1 MPQGVGV
8 QVPPPAPNGN
18 GCEKMQVTELSTAGL
33 KRQFKI
39 VVPAGDLSSKVEERL
54 QELAKTAQMPGFR
67 PGKVPVSLLKKQYG
81 QALFGEA
88 VEQMVNS
95 GTAKAIEDRGLRPAL
110 QPRVDLKQLE
120 EGKDVEFEVAIEV
133 LPEIGK
139 LDFSEIELERL
150 KATVPDKD
158 VDEALDR
165 IAKANREQ
173 RPVDPARPAQKGDA
187 IKIDFVGSV
196 DGVEFPGGAAQD
208 YTLEL
213 GSGSFIPGF
222 EDQLVGAEVGQT
234 TDVKVTFPADYGN
247 AELAGKD
254 AVFKCTVK
262 EIREFVD
269 APADDELA
277 KKNNFE
283 NLEAMRKAV
292 AERIE
297 QDYVRISRSL
307 IKRQLLDKLADTHK
321 FEVPEGLVESEFNAI
336 WQRIEE
342 AKKRGEKIEDDEE
355 KMRQEYREI
364 AERRVRLGL
373 LLADVGRS
381 NSIEVTPEELNQAV
395 MREAMR
401 YPGQERQVL
410 EFYGKNA
417 ELKEQLRAPIF
428 EEKTVDFILELAK
441 VAENAVTPEELLK
454 AARQAEEGDEAAEG
468 EAAAS

>member
-1 MPQGVGV
+1 
-8 QVPPPAPNGN
+8 
-18 GCEKMQVTELSTAGL
+18 MQVTELSAEGL

-39 VVPAGDLSSKVEERL
+39 VVPAGDLSAKVDERL
-54 QELAKTAQMPGFR
+54 AELAKTAQMPGFR
-67 PGKVPVSLLKKQYG
+67 QGKVPVGLLKKQYG

-88 VEQMVNS
+88 LEAAVNS
-95 GTAKAIEDRGLRPAL
+95 STAKAIEDRGLKPAL
-110 QPRVDLKQLE
+110 QPRVDLKTLE
-120 EGKDVEFEVAIEV
+120 EGKDVEFEVVIEV

-139 LDFSEIELERL
+139 LDFSGVELERL
-150 KATVPDKD
+150 KAVVPEKD
-158 VDEALDR
+158 VEEAIGR

-173 RPVDPARPAQKGDA
+173 KPVDPPRPAQKGDA
-187 IKIDFVGSV
+187 IKLDFVGSV
-196 DGVEFPGGAAQD
+196 DGTEFPGGAAQD

-222 EDQLVGAEVGQT
+222 EDQLLGAEVGKT
-234 TDVKVTFPADYGN
+234 VDVKVTFPADYGS

-254 AVFKCTVK
+254 AVFKCTIK
-262 EIREFVD
+262 EIHEFVD
-269 APADDELA
+269 KPADDELA
-277 KKNNFE
+277 KKNNFD

-292 AERIE
+292 ADRIG
-297 QDYVRISRSL
+297 QDYAQVSRTMV
-307 IKRQLLDKLADTHK
+307 KRQLLDKLADSHK
-321 FEVPEGLVESEFNAI
+321 FDVPEGLVEGEFNAI

-342 AKKRGEKIEDDEE
+342 AKKAGQALEDDEE
-355 KMRQEYREI
+355 KMKKEYREI

-381 NSIEVTPEELNQAV
+381 NSIDVTPEELNQAV

-417 ELKEQLRAPIF
+417 ELKERLRAPIF

-441 VAENAVTPEELLK
+441 VSEKSVTPEELLK
-454 AARQAEEGDEAAEG
+454 AAREAEEAEEDGEGKGG
-468 EAAAS
+468 EAKEPAAN

>member
-1 MPQGVGV
+1 MEVKTM
-8 QVPPPAPNGN
+8 
-18 GCEKMQVTELSTAGL
+18 EVTELPAEGL

-39 VVPAGDLSSKVEERL
+39 VVPAGDLSAKVDERL
-54 QELAKTAQMPGFR
+54 AEMARTAQMPGFR
-67 PGKVPVSLLKKQYG
+67 AGKVPVGLLKKQYG

-88 VEQMVNS
+88 VEQVVNS
-95 GTAKAIEDRGLRPAL
+95 STAKAIEDRGLKPAM

-139 LDFSEIELERL
+139 LDFSDVALERL

-158 VDEALDR
+158 VDEAIDR

-173 RPVDPARPAQKGDA
+173 KPVDPPRPAQKGDA
-187 IKIDFVGSV
+187 IKLDFVGSV
-196 DGVEFPGGAAQD
+196 DGKEFPGGAAQD
-208 YTLEL
+208 YTLEI

-222 EDQLVGAEVGQT
+222 EDQLIGAEVGKEV
-234 TDVKVTFPADYGN
+234 DVKVTFPAEYG
-247 AELAGKD
+247 APELAGKD
-254 AVFKCTVK
+254 AVFKCTIK
-262 EIREFVD
+262 EILEFVD
-269 APADDELA
+269 KPADDELA

-292 AERIE
+292 ADRIG
-297 QDYVRISRSL
+297 QDYARISRSM
-307 IKRQLLDKLADTHK
+307 IKRQLLDKLADAHK
-321 FEVPEGLVESEFNAI
+321 FAVPEGLVESEFNAI

-342 AKKRGEKIEDDEE
+342 AKKNGQKLEDDEE
-355 KMRQEYREI
+355 KMRKEYRDI

-381 NSIEVTPEELNQAV
+381 NSIDVTPEELNQAV

-441 VAENAVTPEELLK
+441 VAEKPVTPEELLE
-454 AARQAEEGDEAAEG
+454 AARKAEEADEEKPAEAATN
-468 EAAAS
+468 

>member
-1 MPQGVGV
+1 M
-8 QVPPPAPNGN
+8 A
-18 GCEKMQVTELSTAGL
+18 
-33 KRQFKI
+33 R
-39 VVPAGDLSSKVEERL
+39 
-54 QELAKTAQMPGFR
+54 TAQMPGFR
-67 PGKVPVSLLKKQYG
+67 AGKVPVGLLKKQYG

-88 VEQMVNS
+88 VEQAVNS
-95 GTAKAIEDRGLRPAL
+95 STAKAIEDRGLKPAM

-139 LDFSEIELERL
+139 LDFSDVALERL

-158 VDEALDR
+158 VDEAIDR

-173 RPVDPARPAQKGDA
+173 KPVDPPRPAQKGDA
-187 IKIDFVGSV
+187 IKLDFVGSV
-196 DGVEFPGGAAQD
+196 DGKEFPGGAAQD
-208 YTLEL
+208 YTLEI

-222 EDQLVGAEVGQT
+222 EDQLIGAEVGKEV
-234 TDVKVTFPADYGN
+234 DVKVTFPAEYG
-247 AELAGKD
+247 APELAGKD
-254 AVFKCTVK
+254 AVFKCTIK
-262 EIREFVD
+262 EILEFVD
-269 APADDELA
+269 KPADDELA

-292 AERIE
+292 ADRIG
-297 QDYVRISRSL
+297 QDYARISRSM
-307 IKRQLLDKLADTHK
+307 IKRQLLDKLADAHK
-321 FEVPEGLVESEFNAI
+321 FAVPEGLVESEFNAI

-342 AKKRGEKIEDDEE
+342 AKKNGQKLEDDEE
-355 KMRQEYREI
+355 KMRKEYRDI

-381 NSIEVTPEELNQAV
+381 NSIDVTPEELNQAV

-428 EEKTVDFILELAK
+428 EEKTVDFILELAR
-441 VAENAVTPEELLK
+441 VAEKSVTPEELLK
-454 AARQAEEGDEAAEG
+454 AAREAEEADEDKPVEDKPAEAATN
-468 EAAAS
+468 

>member
-1 MPQGVGV
+1 
-8 QVPPPAPNGN
+8 
-18 GCEKMQVTELSTAGL
+18 MQVTELAADGL

-39 VVPAGDLSSKVEERL
+39 VVPAGDLSAKVDERL
-54 QELAKTAQMPGFR
+54 VEMARTAQMPGFR
-67 PGKVPVSLLKKQYG
+67 PGKVPVGLLKKQYG

-88 VEQMVNS
+88 VEQAVNS
-95 GTAKAIEDRGLRPAL
+95 STAKAIEDRGLKPAL

-139 LDFSEIELERL
+139 LDFSDIELERL
-150 KATVPDKD
+150 KAVVPDKD
-158 VDEALDR
+158 VDEAIER
-165 IAKANREQ
+165 VAKANREQ
-173 RPVDPARPAQKGDA
+173 KPVDPPRPAQKGDA
-187 IKIDFVGSV
+187 IKLDFVGSV
-196 DGVEFPGGAAQD
+196 DGTEFPGGAAQD

-213 GSGSFIPGF
+213 GSASFIPGF
-222 EDQLVGAEVGQT
+222 EDQLIGAEVGKPV
-234 TDVKVTFPADYGN
+234 DVKVTFPADYGN
-247 AELAGKD
+247 TELAGKE
-254 AVFKCTVK
+254 AVFKCTIK
-262 EIREFVD
+262 EIHEFVD
-269 APADDELA
+269 KPADDELA

-292 AERIE
+292 GERIG
-297 QDYVRISRSL
+297 QDYARISRSM
-307 IKRQLLDKLADTHK
+307 IKRQLLDKLAEAHK
-321 FEVPEGLVESEFNAI
+321 FAVPEGLVEGEFKAI

-342 AKKRGEKIEDDEE
+342 AKKAGEKLEDDED
-355 KMRQEYREI
+355 KMRQEYRDI

-441 VAENAVTPEELLK
+441 VADKPVTPEELLK
-454 AARQAEEGDEAAEG
+454 AAREAEEKKEKDDEKPAEAATN
-468 EAAAS
+468 

>member
-1 MPQGVGV
+1 
-8 QVPPPAPNGN
+8 
-18 GCEKMQVTELSTAGL
+18 MQVTELPAEGL

-39 VVPAGDLSSKVEERL
+39 VVPAGDLSAKVDERL
-54 QELAKTAQMPGFR
+54 AEMARTAQMPGFR
-67 PGKVPVSLLKKQYG
+67 AGKVPVGLLKKQYG

-88 VEQMVNS
+88 VEQAVNS
-95 GTAKAIEDRGLRPAL
+95 STAKAIEDRGLKPAM

-139 LDFSEIELERL
+139 LDFSDVELERL

-158 VDEALDR
+158 VDEAIER
-165 IAKANREQ
+165 IAKANREENA
-173 RPVDPARPAQKGDA
+173 VDPPRPAQKGDA
-187 IKIDFVGSV
+187 IKLDFAGSV
-196 DGVEFPGGAAQD
+196 DGKEFPGGAAQN
-208 YTLEL
+208 YTLEI

-222 EDQLVGAEVGQT
+222 EDQLIGAEIGKDV
-234 TDVKVTFPADYGN
+234 DVKVTFPADYG
-247 AELAGKD
+247 APELAGKD
-254 AVFKCTVK
+254 AVFKCTIK
-262 EIREFVD
+262 EIHEFVD
-269 APADDELA
+269 KPADDELA

-292 AERIE
+292 AERIG
-297 QDYVRISRSL
+297 QDYARISRSM
-307 IKRQLLDKLADTHK
+307 IKRQLLDKLADAHK
-321 FEVPEGLVESEFNAI
+321 FAVPEGLVESEFNAI

-342 AKKRGEKIEDDEE
+342 ARKGGQKLEDDEGDDE
-355 KMRQEYREI
+355 KMRKEYRDI

-381 NSIEVTPEELNQAV
+381 NAIDVTPEELNQAV

-441 VAENAVTPEELLK
+441 VAEKPVTPEELLK
-454 AARQAEEGDEAAEG
+454 AAREAEEADEEKPAEAATN
-468 EAAAS
+468 

>member
-1 MPQGVGV
+1 
-8 QVPPPAPNGN
+8 
-18 GCEKMQVTELSTAGL
+18 MQVTELSAEGL

-39 VVPAGDLSSKVEERL
+39 VVPAGDLSAKVDERL
-54 QELAKTAQMPGFR
+54 AELAQTAQMPGFR
-67 PGKVPVSLLKKQYG
+67 PGKVPVSLLKRQYG
-81 QALFGEA
+81 QALYGEA
-88 VEQMVNS
+88 LEQAVNQS
-95 GTAKAIEDRGLRPAL
+95 TAKAIEDRGLKPAL
-110 QPRVDLKQLE
+110 QPKVDLKELG

-150 KATVPDKD
+150 KAQVPDKD
-158 VDEALDR
+158 VDDALAR

-173 RPVDPARPAQKGDA
+173 KPVDPPRPAQKGDA
-187 IKIDFVGSV
+187 LKLDFVGSV
-196 DGVEFPGGAAQD
+196 DGVEFPGGKAED
-208 YTLEL
+208 YVLEL

-222 EDQLVGAEVGQT
+222 EDQLVGAEVGKPVE
-234 TDVKVTFPADYGN
+234 VKVTFPAEYG
-247 AELAGKD
+247 AKELAGKD

-262 EIREFVD
+262 EIREFID
-269 APADDELA
+269 KPADDELA

-292 AERIE
+292 SDRIG
-297 QDYVRISRSL
+297 QDYAQISRSM
-307 IKRQLLDKLADTHK
+307 IKRQLLDKLADAHK
-321 FEVPEGLVESEFNAI
+321 FQVPEGLVEGEFEAI
-336 WQRIEE
+336 WRRIEE
-342 AKKRGEKIEDDEE
+342 AKKNGETLEGDED
-355 KMRQEYREI
+355 KLRKEYREI

-441 VAENAVTPEELLK
+441 VTEKSVTPEELMK
-454 AARQAEEGDEAAEG
+454 AAREAEEEEPAEAPAN
-468 EAAAS
+468 

>member
-1 MPQGVGV
+1 
-8 QVPPPAPNGN
+8 
-18 GCEKMQVTELSTAGL
+18 MQVTELSNEGL

-39 VVPAGDLSSKVEERL
+39 VVPAGELSAKVDERL
-54 QELAKTAQMPGFR
+54 AEMARTAQMPGFR
-67 PGKVPVSLLKKQYG
+67 AGKVPVGLLKKQYG
-81 QALFGEA
+81 QALYGEA
-88 VEQMVNS
+88 LEAAVNQS
-95 GTAKAIEDRGLRPAL
+95 TAKAIEDRGLKPAM
-110 QPRVDLKQLE
+110 QPKVDLKELG

-139 LDFSEIELERL
+139 LDFSDVELERL

-158 VDEALDR
+158 VDEAIER
-165 IAKANREQ
+165 ITKANREQ
-173 RPVDPARPAQKGDA
+173 KPVDPPRPAQKGDA
-187 IKIDFVGSV
+187 IKLDFVGSV
-196 DGVEFPGGAAQD
+196 DGKEFPGGAAQD
-208 YTLEL
+208 YTLEI

-222 EDQLVGAEVGQT
+222 EDQLIGAEIGKDV
-234 TDVKVTFPADYGN
+234 DVKVTFPADYG
-247 AELAGKD
+247 APELAGKD
-254 AVFKCTVK
+254 AVFKCTIK
-262 EIREFVD
+262 EIHEFVD
-269 APADDELA
+269 KPADDELA

-292 AERIE
+292 AERIG
-297 QDYVRISRSL
+297 QDYARISRSM
-307 IKRQLLDKLADTHK
+307 IKRQLLDKLADAHK
-321 FEVPEGLVESEFNAI
+321 FAVPEGLVESEFNAI

-342 AKKRGEKIEDDEE
+342 ARKGGQKLEDDEGDDE
-355 KMRQEYREI
+355 KMRKEYRDI

-381 NSIEVTPEELNQAV
+381 NAIDVTPEELNQAV

-441 VAENAVTPEELLK
+441 VAEKPVTPEELLE
-454 AARQAEEGDEAAEG
+454 AARKAEEADEEKPAEAATN
-468 EAAAS
+468 